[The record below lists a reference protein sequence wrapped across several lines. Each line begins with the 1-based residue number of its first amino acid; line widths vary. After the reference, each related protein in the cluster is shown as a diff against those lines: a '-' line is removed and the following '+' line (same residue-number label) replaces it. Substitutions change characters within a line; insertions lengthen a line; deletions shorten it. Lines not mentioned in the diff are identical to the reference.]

1 MESINLSAQR
11 RERAS
16 KGSLRTLRSQG
27 ITPAVLYGREV
38 GNIIIQVPTK
48 ELENIIAKHSISSSL
63 INLNMSNGEEEESYM
78 VMCREIQRD
87 PLRGDLLHADFL
99 QVVLTEE
106 IETEVRI
113 VLVGEA
119 PGVQEGGILQ
129 HMLRSV
135 TVSCLPTNMPDRLEA
150 DISGL
155 NMGDQVT
162 VGDLEAPEGVQIVSE
177 PNSVIALVV
186 APMAEE
192 EEEEEEELEEAI
204 IGEEGTDAD
213 EGEQGEE

>member
-38 GNIIIQVPTK
+38 GNIIIQVTTK

-192 EEEEEEELEEAI
+192 EEELEEAI
-204 IGEEGTDAD
+204 ADEEVTDAD

>member
-99 QVVLTEE
+99 QVVLNEE

-192 EEEEEEELEEAI
+192 EEELEEAI
-204 IGEEGTDAD
+204 ADEEVTDAD

>member
-192 EEEEEEELEEAI
+192 EEEEEELEEAI
-204 IGEEGTDAD
+204 ADEEVTDAD

>member
-192 EEEEEEELEEAI
+192 EEELEEAI
-204 IGEEGTDAD
+204 ADEEVTDAD

>member
-192 EEEEEEELEEAI
+192 EEELEEAI
-204 IGEEGTDAD
+204 ADEEVTDAD
-213 EGEQGEE
+213 EGEKGEE

>member
-1 MESINLSAQR
+1 L
-11 RERAS
+11 
-16 KGSLRTLRSQG
+16 
-27 ITPAVLYGREV
+27 
-38 GNIIIQVPTK
+38 
-48 ELENIIAKHSISSSL
+48 
-63 INLNMSNGEEEESYM
+63 SNGEEEESYM

-192 EEEEEEELEEAI
+192 EEELEEAI
-204 IGEEGTDAD
+204 ADEEVTDAD

>member
-1 MESINLSAQR
+1 
-11 RERAS
+11 
-16 KGSLRTLRSQG
+16 
-27 ITPAVLYGREV
+27 
-38 GNIIIQVPTK
+38 
-48 ELENIIAKHSISSSL
+48 
-63 INLNMSNGEEEESYM
+63 
-78 VMCREIQRD
+78 
-87 PLRGDLLHADFL
+87 LHADFL

-192 EEEEEEELEEAI
+192 EEEEEELEEAI
-204 IGEEGTDAD
+204 ADEEVTDAD

>member
-1 MESINLSAQR
+1 
-11 RERAS
+11 
-16 KGSLRTLRSQG
+16 
-27 ITPAVLYGREV
+27 
-38 GNIIIQVPTK
+38 
-48 ELENIIAKHSISSSL
+48 
-63 INLNMSNGEEEESYM
+63 
-78 VMCREIQRD
+78 
-87 PLRGDLLHADFL
+87 
-99 QVVLTEE
+99 VVLTEE

-192 EEEEEEELEEAI
+192 EEELEEAI
-204 IGEEGTDAD
+204 ADEEVTDAD